1 MPVTIDGTTGIS
13 GPASGLTDLNASNL
27 STGTVP
33 DARFPAT
40 LPAVS
45 GANLTALNASNLGSG
60 TVPDARFPATLPA
73 ASGANLT
80 ALNASNL
87 DSGTIPNAR
96 FPATLPAAS
105 GANLT
110 ALNASNLGS
119 GTVPDARFP
128 ATLPAASGANL
139 TNLNAS
145 NLSSGTVG
153 TARLGSGTANSST
166 FLRGDGTWASAGGVP
181 TFDDIGSYAMFWYTS
196 TTNVAAGSNVSG
208 ANLFRITTA
217 GGNLLETPNIGF
229 QLDVGTY
236 PGAVGD
242 YTNRTSALSANSRT
256 VSPVSGTWRVLTYA
270 TRAYFYGCVN
280 STRWPSV
287 VAVRVA

>member
-73 ASGANLT
+73 VSGANLTALNASNLGSGTIPNARFPATLPAASGVNLT

-110 ALNASNLGS
+110 
-119 GTVPDARFP
+119 
-128 ATLPAASGANL
+128 
-139 TNLNAS
+139 NLNAS
-145 NLSSGTVG
+145 NLSSGTVA
-153 TARLGSGTANSST
+153 TARLGTGTANSTT
-166 FLRGDGTWASAGGVP
+166 FLRGDGTWAVAGGDP
-181 TFDDIGSYAMFWYTS
+181 TTTQVLNATAGAALGAVGSYALLSGVPGGLSGVGDGITG
-196 TTNVAAGSNVSG
+196 AGSSLRYMGFEGSSYN
-208 ANLFRITTA
+208 T
-217 GGNLLETPNIGF
+217 GGTP
-229 QLDVGTY
+229 
-236 PGAVGD
+236 
-242 YTNRTSALSANSRT
+242 
-256 VSPVSGTWRVLTYA
+256 SGTWRCMG
-270 TRAYFYGCVN
+270 FYSSSGGQRNNVWLRI
-280 STRWPSV
+280 S
-287 VAVRVA
+287 